1 MTKPHRLWAQNIS
14 NETRGKKKNVEK
26 SKIKEEEE
34 EEKICSLVISE
45 GNAID

>member
-1 MTKPHRLWAQNIS
+1 MKHEA
-14 NETRGKKKNVEK
+14 KNVQK
-26 SKIKEEEE
+26 LKIKEKE